1 MGKYASKVVAQAQAW
16 IGKKE
21 SDGSHRFIVD
31 IYNDNKPLAR
41 NYKVKYTDSWCA
53 TFVSAVAIRLGYTR
67 IIPTECSC
75 QKMIEL
81 FKIIG
86 CWVENENRTPNPG
99 DIIFYDWHDCGTG
112 DNVGWS
118 DHVGIVEKV
127 SGGKITVIE
136 GNYSDSV
143 KRRTLAVNG
152 RYIRGYGVP
161 RYDPEPASVPSGATT
176 KKKTIT
182 ELAREVI
189 AGEWGSGS
197 ERKKRLQQAGHDYED
212 VQAKVN
218 DLLGGPSCYEQYTGK
233 SVMIDTVLQ
242 AIGVPAK
249 YIGSWAK
256 RKPLAMA
263 NDIEDYRGKSG
274 QNLSLIALAKKG
286 KLRKP

>member
-1 MGKYASKVVAQAQAW
+1 MNGK
-16 IGKKE
+16 
-21 SDGSHRFIVD
+21 
-31 IYNDNKPLAR
+31 
-41 NYKVKYTDSWCA
+41 
-53 TFVSAVAIRLGYTR
+53 
-67 IIPTECSC
+67 
-75 QKMIEL
+75 
-81 FKIIG
+81 
-86 CWVENENRTPNPG
+86 
-99 DIIFYDWHDCGTG
+99 
-112 DNVGWS
+112 
-118 DHVGIVEKV
+118 
-127 SGGKITVIE
+127 
-136 GNYSDSV
+136 
-143 KRRTLAVNG
+143 
-152 RYIRGYGVP
+152 YIRGYGVP

-218 DLLGGPSCYEQYTGK
+218 DLLGGPSYYEQYTGK

-263 NDIEDYRGKSG
+263 NDIEDYRGKAG